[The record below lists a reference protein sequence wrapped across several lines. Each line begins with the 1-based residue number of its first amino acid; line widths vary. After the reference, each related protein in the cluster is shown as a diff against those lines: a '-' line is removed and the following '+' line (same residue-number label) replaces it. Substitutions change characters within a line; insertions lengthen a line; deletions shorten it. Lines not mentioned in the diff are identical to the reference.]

1 MRTRESGQTSRP
13 LGFCDKK
20 SPGRLLA
27 QRLTD
32 VECDSKALR
41 DRFWPV
47 PFYPVT
53 KAARLSPSLAGTTF
67 RTEERLRPAPLNCPP
82 QMLPSR
88 LVSRILLETLSTTI
102 RGAGGLLWFPIF
114 VETRSKT
121 EQTRREPLFSS
132 IETPARALTARR

>member
-1 MRTRESGQTSRP
+1 MRTRESGQTGRP

-53 KAARLSPSLAGTTF
+53 KATRLSPSLAGTTF

-82 QMLPSR
+82 PN
-88 LVSRILLETLSTTI
+88 VTEPI
-102 RGAGGLLWFPIF
+102 RF
-114 VETRSKT
+114 
-121 EQTRREPLFSS
+121 
-132 IETPARALTARR
+132 